1 MKLLIKKVVGVTF
14 AVITLS
20 VAVSLTHA
28 TRIATAS
35 FDGNAAALF
44 KDKCASC
51 HGEDGTGNTPPGK
64 QLKVRNLRSAE
75 VQKQSDA
82 QLAAVI
88 AKGKDKMPPFEK
100 SLSKEQVSQLVA
112 HIRQFGKK

>member
-1 MKLLIKKVVGVTF
+1 MKLMTRRTAKTFLVFVALI
-14 AVITLS
+14 A
-20 VAVSLTHA
+20 AVSLPRA
-28 TRIATAS
+28 TRVVGAPFS
-35 FDGNAAALF
+35 DSAALF

-82 QLAAVI
+82 QLAAVVT
-88 AKGKDKMPPFEK
+88 KGKDKMPPFEK
-100 SLSKEQVSQLVA
+100 VLSKEQINQLVA
-112 HIRQFGKK
+112 HIRQFGKKG

>member
-1 MKLLIKKVVGVTF
+1 MKLLIKKLVGVAF
-14 AVITLS
+14 AGIALS
-20 VAVSLTHA
+20 IAVSLTHA
-28 TRIATAS
+28 TRTATAS
-35 FDGNAAALF
+35 FDGNAAVLF

-51 HGEDGTGNTPPGK
+51 HGEDGMGNTPPGK

-100 SLSKEQVSQLVA
+100 SLNKEQINQLVA